1 MSRLILTMADPHK
14 LEVGMV
20 DDHLVVID
28 PDSEHCVLIRNADA
42 SDPSLRGDAMLEVK
56 GLRPCQVS
64 TLVRW
69 LKARKE
75 GAEGVTLKALIDQAD
90 AKKTVESAG

>member
-1 MSRLILTMADPHK
+1 MILTLTVPQK
-14 LEVGMV
+14 LEVAMV
-20 DDHLVVID
+20 EDHLVLID
-28 PDSEHCVLIRNADA
+28 PDSEHCVLVRNADA
-42 SDPSLRGDAMLEVK
+42 SDPSQRGDAMLEVN

-75 GAEGVTLKALIDQAD
+75 GAEGITLKALIDQAD
-90 AKKTVESAG
+90 AKKAVESAG